1 MRTILAVLV
10 AATLLSTVVPA
21 SAQQTH
27 VAGPW
32 PLVSLASLGTV
43 TWRCDPK
50 ARPQVAPGLPALA
63 LGFRVAQLAQ
73 TGHLTLVIG
82 TKAVISRVIQP
93 GQVIA
98 LPYLPAAT
106 QRLAISEG
114 GEDGTLRATIL
125 VTFEQHSLSNYCW
138 PYMPPDVQVHLSPRR

>member
-1 MRTILAVLV
+1 MWPCQAVLV
-10 AATLLSTVVPA
+10 AAMSLSPVASA

-63 LGFRVAQLAQ
+63 LGFRVARLGQ

-82 TKAVISRVIQP
+82 TKTVVSRVIQP

-125 VTFEQHSLSNYCW
+125 VTFRQPSRSNYCW
-138 PYMPPDVQVHLSPRR
+138 AYMPPDVHVHLSPRR

>member
-1 MRTILAVLV
+1 MRMCLAFLV
-10 AATLLSTVVPA
+10 AATLLSPVLPA
-21 SAQQTH
+21 SAEQTH

-50 ARPQVAPGLPALA
+50 ARPQVAPGLSALA
-63 LGFRVAQLAQ
+63 LGFRVARLGQ

-82 TKAVISRVIQP
+82 STTIVSRVIQP

-98 LPYLPAAT
+98 LPYLSAAT

-125 VTFEQHSLSNYCW
+125 VTFKRPSVSNYCW
-138 PYMPPDVQVHLSPRR
+138 PYMPPDVHVHLSPRQ